1 RRPIRISNISRKSR
15 AGRARGAC
23 PRFLPSALCPPH
35 RLRFVMPTK
44 SDLIRKYF
52 AAYRTK
58 DRKVLEDGLADNFTF
73 TSPYDDHISKAE
85 YFERCWPVSTT
96 QMTNEIERIMEEGEE
111 AFVTYRVVTA
121 KGETFR
127 NTEFFVFERDQVKS
141 ID

>member
-1 RRPIRISNISRKSR
+1 MSGKSE
-15 AGRARGAC
+15 
-23 PRFLPSALCPPH
+23 
-35 RLRFVMPTK
+35 
-44 SDLIRKYF
+44 LIRKYF
-52 AAYRTK
+52 AAYRTRE
-58 DRKVLEDGLADNFTF
+58 RKVLEDGLADNFTF

-127 NTEFFVFERDQVKS
+127 NTGILRV
-141 ID
+141 